1 VSTYFS
7 DRDGQQQPRTQ
18 ETIGPQAWAGLFA
31 LIRSR
36 IVDGSLG
43 FGFPA
48 QCPDSTAI
56 IGTDERL
63 VWDRAIAEIPRLRPV
78 QAEPWNEYEP
88 PWSPSREQTPPT
100 DAVLDLLEL
109 LARNVGL
116 PGRIGHHSYFGHDHL
131 NYDRDE
137 GLSLWIAD
145 VNILLARS
153 GLAFEMVPDGTI
165 RRLLS
170 SQLRDLIHATEFAT
184 GDADTDQLLSRAGAL
199 LTDRKPH
206 AHEDALEKLW
216 DAFERMKTLMP
227 GDKKTSVTALLTATA
242 ATNAPIFNTAIGE
255 EFRALTTL
263 GNSLRIR
270 HSETD
275 KEPVSSRRE
284 AEYLFQRM
292 FSLLRYV
299 LLQTGRV
306 RLS

>member
-1 VSTYFS
+1 M
-7 DRDGQQQPRTQ
+7 
-18 ETIGPQAWAGLFA
+18 
-31 LIRSR
+31 
-36 IVDGSLG
+36 DGSLG
-43 FGFPA
+43 YGFPA
-48 QCPDSTAI
+48 QCQDGAAI

-63 VWDRAIAEIPRLRPV
+63 LWDRAVAEIPRLRPA
-78 QAEPWNEYEP
+78 QDEPSNEFDP
-88 PWSPSREQTPPT
+88 PWLPGREQTPPT
-100 DAVLDLLEL
+100 DAILDLLEL
-109 LARNVGL
+109 VARKVGL
-116 PGRIGHHSYFGHDHL
+116 PATISHHAYYRHDHL
-131 NYDRDE
+131 KHDREE
-137 GLSLWIAD
+137 GLSLWISD
-145 VNILLARS
+145 VNVLLTRS

-170 SQLRDLIHATEFAT
+170 VHLHDLIHETEFAT

-199 LTDRKPH
+199 LTDRRPH

-227 GDKKTSVTALLTATA
+227 GDKKTSVAALLTAAA
-242 ATNAPIFNTAIGE
+242 ATNSPKFNTAIEE
-255 EFRALTTL
+255 EFRALTAL

-275 KEPVSSRRE
+275 KEPVFSRRE

-292 FSLLRYV
+292 FSLLRYI